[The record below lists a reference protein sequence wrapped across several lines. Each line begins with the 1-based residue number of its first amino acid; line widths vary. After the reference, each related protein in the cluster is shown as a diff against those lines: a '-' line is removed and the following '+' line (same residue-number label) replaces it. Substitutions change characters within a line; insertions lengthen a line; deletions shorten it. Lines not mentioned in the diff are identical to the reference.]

1 MSKNFGTQALSLIT
15 TLCMSATALFAGDLP
30 SAFNGQDFDG
40 WKLPENN
47 TWWTAKDGVLH
58 LKSGPEKKGSNIW
71 TEKDYQD
78 FIMDFDF
85 KMGHGTVDTG
95 VFMRT
100 GSEQIQIGIS
110 GSLKRDMTGSPYI
123 AGKGYPVEGEGVK
136 EILRVTDWNHM
147 TIVAIGKNYTVYLN
161 GQHVMTYNSE
171 SAVKKG
177 PIGIQLH
184 GNRDMSAAYKNIT
197 IAGLN

>member
-1 MSKNFGTQALSLIT
+1 MLISKRFWQFALAALLIAPSLA
-15 TLCMSATALFAGDLP
+15 SAGDLP
-30 SAFNGQDFDG
+30 SAFNGHNFEG

-47 TWWTAKDGVLH
+47 TWWTAKDGIMS
-58 LKSGPEKKGSNIW
+58 LKSGPNKKGSNVW
-71 TEKDYQD
+71 TEKEYGD

-95 VFMRT
+95 VFVRT
-100 GSEQIQIGIS
+100 DRDQIQIGIS

-136 EILRVTDWNHM
+136 EILKTSDWNHM

-161 GQHVMTYNSE
+161 GKHIMTYDSD
-171 SAVKKG
+171 SALEKG

-184 GNRDMSAAYKNIT
+184 GSRDMSAEYKNIK
-197 IAGLN
+197 IGELN